1 MKNIKNGNALRA
13 RILGKVFASAR
24 LLLAAYLVSSI
35 VEPAAL
41 SAGVPPGIN
50 YQGRYVADNVPFTG
64 NKSNCQF
71 KIYDDPTS
79 GTLRWSSPAVSLDF
93 DRGLFNYVIAC
104 STHDWRTYESYLEVV
119 IDGVT
124 LSPRERLQA
133 SPYAFFSSSAAYSYD
148 ADKIDNIDSSALVQI
163 AGNQNITGVKTFTS
177 SVTVTGAGGLSG
189 AAGGGAG
196 ANSLRISSGVYI
208 GQSQTDRWITDD
220 AANYATRFS
229 SNVYISGVIRADYSG
244 ITILE
249 LWKEGSG
256 GNYALSATGGAD
268 LGGCGT
274 MLDGTW
280 FHPSGNIQVRL
291 YVNVDSIT
299 GGTYNFQLHNVT
311 DNNYPVINT
320 DGTMSGTTS
329 GMKDSGW
336 KNTTVNGLKW
346 VSLYGW
352 VSGSTTNFNPAILL
366 VRPQLP

>member
-177 SVTVTGAGGLSG
+177 SVTINADFRATGTVWMPLVVSSQALTTAWVDSPDNTTDTDVENMSVTLNVPFAPALIFGHATLTHN
-189 AAGGGAG
+189 GGGAG
-196 ANSLRISSGVYI
+196 AEIQVTHMLLI
-208 GQSQTDRWITDD
+208 D
-220 AANYATRFS
+220 
-229 SNVYISGVIRADYSG
+229 
-244 ITILE
+244 
-249 LWKEGSG
+249 
-256 GNYALSATGGAD
+256 GNYVSEAGFHGHTGANDSKRHSPALSAARRVTSTG
-268 LGGCGT
+268 
-274 MLDGTW
+274 
-280 FHPSGNIQVRL
+280 
-291 YVNVDSIT
+291 
-299 GGTYNFQLHNVT
+299 
-311 DNNYPVINT
+311 NYIVKV
-320 DGTMSGTTS
+320 MY
-329 GMKDSGW
+329 K
-336 KNTTVNGLKW
+336 
-346 VSLYGW
+346 VS
-352 VSGSTTNFNPAILL
+352 SGSGFYHGPRNILAYAI
-366 VRPQLP
+366 PTQ